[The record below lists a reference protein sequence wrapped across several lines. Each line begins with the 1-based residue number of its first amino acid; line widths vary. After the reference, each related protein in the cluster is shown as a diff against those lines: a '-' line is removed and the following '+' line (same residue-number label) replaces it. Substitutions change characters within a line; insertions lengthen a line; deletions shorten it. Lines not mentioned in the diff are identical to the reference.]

1 MKHSEI
7 IELIR
12 EVSNS
17 SITSFCYEEDK
28 MCLTLEKREK
38 DVVVVS
44 KPETPVV
51 EQPVAVAAPKQEPA
65 VAEVKEGTYVN
76 SPLVGTFYAAPEENA
91 EAFVRVGDSV
101 KKGQVI
107 AIVEAMKLM
116 NEIEAECDGVV
127 EEILGENGQMVEFG
141 QPLFRLTR

>member
-17 SITSFCYEEDK
+17 TLTSFSYEEGDV
-28 MCLTLEKREK
+28 CLSLKKKEK
-38 DVVVVS
+38 DVVVLSEPES
-44 KPETPVV
+44 KVV
-51 EQPVAVAAPKQEPA
+51 EKPVTVEAKQET

-116 NEIEAECDGVV
+116 NEIEAECDGII
-127 EEILGENGQMVEFG
+127 EEILVENGQMVEFG

>member
-17 SITSFCYEEDK
+17 TLTSFCYEEGDV
-28 MCLTLEKREK
+28 CLSFKKKEK

-44 KPETPVV
+44 QQETKASEQV
-51 EQPVAVAAPKQEPA
+51 EVAESKQEKA
-65 VAEVKEGTYVN
+65 VETVKEGTYVN
-76 SPLVGTFYAAPEENA
+76 SPLVGTFYVAPKEGEEPY
-91 EAFVRVGDSV
+91 VQVGDSV

-116 NEIEAECDGVV
+116 NEIEAECDGVG
-127 EEILGENGQMVEFG
+127 EEILAENGQMVEFG
-141 QPLFRLTR
+141 QPLFRFKR